1 MREDNWWIVGPENKE
16 TFFDIT
22 FYNQDTYY
30 VNSSN
35 TLLTEIYFRFQNDQM
50 MHYRSVFD
58 FTEWLGQIGGIHEI
72 LITFM
77 SFLIGSYVQ
86 FYAGIKKIRSLY

>member
-1 MREDNWWIVGPENKE
+1 
-16 TFFDIT
+16 
-22 FYNQDTYY
+22 
-30 VNSSN
+30 
-35 TLLTEIYFRFQNDQM
+35 M